1 MGMTSENTWR
11 YSLPMNTA
19 VVEVPELKP
28 SVTAIA
34 AWQAHLRLGF
44 TDDAGTTRLTERS
57 HVGPLRVQKPL
68 YPEGGQI
75 CHAIIV
81 HPPGGVVGGDEL
93 NITAHVQTAAHALIT
108 TPGAAKW
115 YKANG
120 KISKQTVTIQVD
132 AHASMEW
139 LPQETIFFDAAHVKL
154 SQAIS
159 LEKEARYIACD
170 ILCFGRSASGE
181 IFHTGKITQHTTIRR
196 EGKLIWFEQGALAG
210 GSATMRSPLGL
221 NGNTVCATLI
231 AVGKALP
238 ASVIDALRQEASVVM
253 DGAGSFGVT
262 QLKAVIVVR
271 YLGNASEMARTL
283 MLLAWRHLRP
293 EVIGRDAVELRI
305 WNT

>member
-1 MGMTSENTWR
+1 
-11 YSLPMNTA
+11 MNTA
-19 VVEVPELKP
+19 IAEVPELT
-28 SVTAIA
+28 SVPPVIA

-93 NITAHVQTAAHALIT
+93 SINAHVQAAAHAFIT

-139 LPQETIFFDAAHVKL
+139 LPQETIFFDAAHVQL

-159 LEKEARYIACD
+159 LEKGARYIACD

-181 IFHTGKITQHTTIRR
+181 IFNTGKISQHTTIRR
-196 EGKLIWFEQGALAG
+196 EGKLIWFEQGALTG
-210 GSATMRSPLGL
+210 GSVGMHSALGL
-221 NGNTVCATLI
+221 HGNTVCATLI
-231 AVGKALP
+231 AVGKAVP

-283 MLLAWRHLRP
+283 MLLAWRYLRP
-293 EVIGRDAVELRI
+293 EVIGREAVELRI

>member
-1 MGMTSENTWR
+1 
-11 YSLPMNTA
+11 MNTA
-19 VVEVPELKP
+19 VAEVPELRSMP
-28 SVTAIA
+28 PVIA

-93 NITAHVQTAAHALIT
+93 SITAHVQTAAHAFIT

-120 KISKQTVTIQVD
+120 KISKQSVKIQVD
-132 AHASMEW
+132 AQASMEW
-139 LPQETIFFDAAHVKL
+139 LPQETIFFDAAHVQL
-154 SQAIS
+154 SQTIS

-181 IFHTGKITQHTTIRR
+181 IFNTGKITQHTTIRR
-196 EGKLIWFEQGALAG
+196 EGKLVWFEQGALDG

-231 AVGKALP
+231 AVGKAVP
-238 ASVIDALRQEASVVM
+238 ASVIDALRQEANVVM

-293 EVIGRDAVELRI
+293 EVIGREAVELRI